1 MEEVI
6 LFILGF
12 IFIFLIYEVV
22 IVLPA
27 KKNKEGKIYG
37 KKKNKDPAEVRYLV
51 ARYKLDMKKVNY
63 NQLLQIVALTSS
75 FDISMVVSLILLVE
89 DFFLAVVVGIVTI
102 IVLIIGSYHLVYL
115 FYKKKGMIKN
125 D

>member
-37 KKKNKDPAEVRYLV
+37 KK
-51 ARYKLDMKKVNY
+51 
-63 NQLLQIVALTSS
+63 
-75 FDISMVVSLILLVE
+75 
-89 DFFLAVVVGIVTI
+89 
-102 IVLIIGSYHLVYL
+102 
-115 FYKKKGMIKN
+115 
-125 D
+125 